1 MRTGV
6 ATGERQVGLMS
17 QVARGRFVHF
27 TDAEVDAIYD
37 YLAARARR

>member
-1 MRTGV
+1 MG
-6 ATGERQVGLMS
+6 
-17 QVARGRFVHF
+17 QVARSRFSQM